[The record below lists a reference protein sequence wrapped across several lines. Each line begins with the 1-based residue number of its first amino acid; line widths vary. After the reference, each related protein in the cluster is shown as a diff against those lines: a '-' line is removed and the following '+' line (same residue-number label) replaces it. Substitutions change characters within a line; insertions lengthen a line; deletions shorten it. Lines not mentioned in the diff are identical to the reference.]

1 MTMADPAHPGEIVR
15 EEILSSHDLTVT
27 EAARALGV
35 TRPALSSFLNGRSR
49 LSADMALR
57 IEKAFGVPMDLLM
70 RIQTS
75 WDIARARER
84 EAEIAVA
91 PYVSIPGAAE
101 SVA

>member
-27 EAARALGV
+27 EAARVLGV

-49 LSADMALR
+49 LSANMALR

-75 WDIARARER
+75 WDIARARKR
-84 EAEIAVA
+84 EAEVAVA
-91 PYVSIPGAAE
+91 PYVSVPGVAE